1 MKPTFLEYIDHL
13 HPMACRLLAVKDGV
27 PMSTEDLAKA
37 SGLHPSTIKALARAN
52 SWGKFRISTLIAYA
66 SACGVDLMHQKRCR
80 ERLKRMLTSKR
91 GPKHLAAGNRRYWQS
106 ILTGEKQWRNIR
118 K

>member
-37 SGLHPSTIKALARAN
+37 SGLHPSTIKALARKQT
-52 SWGKFRISTLIAYA
+52 WVGVRVETVVAYTK
-66 SACGVDLMHQKRCR
+66 ACGIDLMHQKRPR
-80 ERLKRMLTSKR
+80 EILQRMFASKL
-91 GPKHLAAGNRRYWQS
+91 GPKHLRTSQRKYWNS
-106 ILTGEKQWRNIR
+106 VFTGEPWRQ
-118 K
+118 KASQ